1 MITLSGESIAVRLN
15 NIKSHKR
22 TKTMKKDLVN
32 VSGHDFTKLG
42 DKLEMNSIAWNF
54 WNFVKGTGSTEEEAA
69 DNLEVVGD
77 ALKDK
82 FGEVF
87 ALHELEAWLAN
98 QENKPEDIIKA
109 LELEISESD
118 DADEED
124 EDDEDD
130 EDLEEDD
137 DSDNIDGCGAPEK
150 NSKKKGIKESFYY
163 SEDEDD
169 DDWK

>member
-1 MITLSGESIAVRLN
+1 
-15 NIKSHKR
+15 
-22 TKTMKKDLVN
+22 MKKDLVN

-118 DADEED
+118 DADDEEAD
-124 EDDEDD
+124 EEGD

-137 DSDNIDGCGAPEK
+137 DSDDIDGCGAPEK

-163 SEDEDD
+163 SEDEDEEDD

>member
-1 MITLSGESIAVRLN
+1 
-15 NIKSHKR
+15 
-22 TKTMKKDLVN
+22 MKKDLVN

-118 DADEED
+118 DADDEEA
-124 EDDEDD
+124 DDEDD

-137 DSDNIDGCGAPEK
+137 DSDDIDGCGAPEK
-150 NSKKKGIKESFYY
+150 SIKESFYY

-169 DDWK
+169 EDDDWK

>member
-1 MITLSGESIAVRLN
+1 
-15 NIKSHKR
+15 
-22 TKTMKKDLVN
+22 MKKDLVN

-118 DADEED
+118 DADDDDEEA
-124 EDDEDD
+124 DDEDD
-130 EDLEEDD
+130 EDIEEDD
-137 DSDNIDGCGAPEK
+137 GDSDDIDGCGAPEK
-150 NSKKKGIKESFYY
+150 NSKKGIKESFYY

>member
-1 MITLSGESIAVRLN
+1 
-15 NIKSHKR
+15 
-22 TKTMKKDLVN
+22 MKKDLVN

-87 ALHELEAWLAN
+87 ALHELETWLAS

-118 DADEED
+118 EDD

-130 EDLEEDD
+130 ENDDLDDDKEDEDD
-137 DSDNIDGCGAPEK
+137 LDEDDSKDIDGCGAPAK
-150 NSKKKGIKESFYY
+150 NSKSKKDLKESFYY
-163 SEDEDD
+163 SEDDESDE